1 MGTVDTPGS
10 NVLSASPPPGPPCP
24 ATPCNSFV
32 GTDNST
38 TVTVRSDAPPKSKG
52 GLAVPP
58 DCTAEAFFGRVT
70 ATANRRGFDLGLK
83 SWAWDEWVGAY
94 DGKHPLLDVG
104 CGVGTNTVAALQA
117 GASVVALDMEE
128 KHIVAVR

>member
-1 MGTVDTPGS
+1 MGTLDTPGS
-10 NVLSASPPPGPPCP
+10 NLLSSSLPPGPPCP
-24 ATPCNSFV
+24 ATQCNSFV
-32 GTDNST
+32 STESST
-38 TVTVRSDAPPKSKG
+38 TVCSDAPSKFKG
-52 GLAVPP
+52 GLAVSP
-58 DCTAEAFFGRVT
+58 DCTPEAFFGRVT
-70 ATANRRGFDLGLK
+70 PTANRRGFDLGLK